1 MSLVWTRHVCVCV
14 CVCASCGRGK
24 CIMVCV
30 RYYVVYSSRGTYL
43 PGLSVECKR
52 SPCISISGS
61 VRYTSRQQNDSA
73 FSRNEKKLGVFS
85 KYKTLAFSLSL
96 NWSNGKCGASSGFY
110 THTHTHTHTHIHTSD
125 LTTPGPP
132 MRAHPLALLL
142 GRSKRPLSELVCCG
156 TGLFCPMTGLFCPIT
171 ARLPYDRSLLPHDR
185 PLLPQ
190 Q

>member
-1 MSLVWTRHVCVCV
+1 MNEPRVDAACVCVCV

-110 THTHTHTHTHIHTSD
+110 THTHTHTHTHVRPHNPWPSYESSS
-125 LTTPGPP
+125 PGPP
-132 MRAHPLALLL
+132 LREIEAALIRTRLL
-142 GRSKRPLSELVCCG
+142 WH
-156 TGLFCPMTGLFCPIT
+156 
-171 ARLPYDRSLLPHDR
+171 RSLLPHDR
-185 PLLPQ
+185 PLLPHNSSFAI
-190 Q
+190 